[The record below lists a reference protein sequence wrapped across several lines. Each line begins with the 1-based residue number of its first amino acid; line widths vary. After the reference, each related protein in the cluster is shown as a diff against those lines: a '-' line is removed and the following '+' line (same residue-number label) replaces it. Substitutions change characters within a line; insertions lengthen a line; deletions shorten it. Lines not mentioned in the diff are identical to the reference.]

1 MANTVV
7 QFKRSTANDVPSVL
21 AVGEPAYSFK
31 SGKLFVGNTDGTII
45 SIGGKYFVDQS
56 NIVFGAANAAFANSN
71 TNFTIFQVASNV
83 ANAAYANS
91 NTNFTIFQVAS
102 NVANAAYAN
111 SNTNFTIFQ
120 VASNVANAGHLQAN
134 TARTLANNAY
144 LQANDAYT
152 RANTKFNSSGGTV
165 SGTVTITGDLFVYGN
180 TVSTNTS
187 TLVIGDPLIYL
198 AGNNYTTDAVDIG
211 FVGNYVNATGQNV
224 HTGLYR
230 EYVSKEYYLF
240 QGYDKEPDN
249 NHIDPNGN
257 NFTIAVLNAAIRTS
271 NLNLGGVNAISWL
284 NATYTT
290 ANDAHLQA
298 NTARTHANISFGAA
312 NAAFANSNTNF
323 TVLQVASNVANAA
336 FANSN
341 TNFTIFQVA
350 SNVANA
356 AYANSNTNFTIF
368 QVASNVANSGFLHA
382 NAAFLAAN
390 SAFLKANGS
399 SNAENLTSGTIASA
413 RLSGSYTGITGLG
426 TITVGLWQGGTVNVA
441 YGGTGTTTFTTNGI
455 IYGNSS
461 GALKVTSA
469 GTDGQVLLANPSG
482 VPVFSMLDGGTF

>member
-31 SGKLFVGNTDGTII
+31 SGKLFIGNTDGTII

-56 NIVFGAANAAFANSN
+56 NTVFGAVNAAFSNANTTHTLTIASFNAANASFANGNTNFSTLQVVFGAANAAFANGN
-71 TNFTIFQVASNV
+71 TNFTVFQVASGV
-83 ANAAYANS
+83 ANAAYTHAN
-91 NTNFTIFQVAS
+91 NAYTT
-102 NVANAAYAN
+102 ANAAY
-111 SNTNFTIFQ
+111 NT
-120 VASNVANAGHLQAN
+120 
-134 TARTLANNAY
+134 
-144 LQANDAYT
+144 
-152 RANTKFNSSGGTV
+152 ANTKFNSSGGTV
-165 SGTVTITGDLFVYGN
+165 SGTVTITGDLFVAGN
-180 TVSTNTS
+180 TISTNTS

-284 NATYTT
+284 NATYT
-290 ANDAHLQA
+290 
-298 NTARTHANISFGAA
+298 AA
-312 NAAFANSNTNF
+312 NAAFANANTTHTLTIASFNAANASFANGNTNF
-323 TVLQVASNVANAA
+323 ITLQSAFNAANAS
-336 FANSN
+336 FANGN
-341 TNFTIFQVA
+341 TNFVTTV
-350 SNVANA
+350 
-356 AYANSNTNFTIF
+356 
-368 QVASNVANSGFLHA
+368 
-382 NAAFLAAN
+382 AAFN
-390 SAFLKANGS
+390 KANGS

-455 IYGNSS
+455 LYGNSS

>member
-1 MANTVV
+1 M
-7 QFKRSTANDVPSVL
+7 
-21 AVGEPAYSFK
+21 
-31 SGKLFVGNTDGTII
+31 
-45 SIGGKYFVDQS
+45 
-56 NIVFGAANAAFANSN
+56 
-71 TNFTIFQVASNV
+71 
-83 ANAAYANS
+83 
-91 NTNFTIFQVAS
+91 
-102 NVANAAYAN
+102 
-111 SNTNFTIFQ
+111 
-120 VASNVANAGHLQAN
+120 
-134 TARTLANNAY
+134 
-144 LQANDAYT
+144 
-152 RANTKFNSSGGTV
+152 
-165 SGTVTITGDLFVYGN
+165 
-180 TVSTNTS
+180 
-187 TLVIGDPLIYL
+187 IGDPLIYL

-257 NFTIAVLNAAIRTS
+257 NFTVAVLNAAIRTS

-284 NATYTT
+284 NATYT
-290 ANDAHLQA
+290 
-298 NTARTHANISFGAA
+298 AA
-312 NAAFANSNTNF
+312 NAAFANANTTHTLTIASFNAANASFANGNTNF
-323 TVLQVASNVANAA
+323 ITLQSAFNAANAS
-336 FANSN
+336 FANGN
-341 TNFTIFQVA
+341 TNFVTTV
-350 SNVANA
+350 
-356 AYANSNTNFTIF
+356 
-368 QVASNVANSGFLHA
+368 
-382 NAAFLAAN
+382 AAFN
-390 SAFLKANGS
+390 KANGS

-455 IYGNSS
+455 LYGNSS